1 MVWDIVTNM
10 GHGSKPWESVP
21 VEVLIE
27 WERQK
32 EEERR
37 EQERPRLYA
46 PIPEPIDR
54 DEGIEEEEPIIIR
67 I

>member
-1 MVWDIVTNM
+1 MFWDIVTNM

-37 EQERPRLYA
+37 EQERPRLHA
-46 PIPEPIDR
+46 PIPEPVNR
-54 DEGIEEEEPIIIR
+54 DERIEEEPIIIK